1 MKNKTILIIL
11 IFFILTGIFSSVN
24 YNIITVFAASQN
36 EDIDPVESY
45 YNGNYKEAINYY
57 ENLLN
62 QNKATENDLKNLAF
76 IYKEK
81 GELEKVISIYLKL
94 LKNTN
99 DKYYNYLIGKY
110 NYQLSNYS
118 IADFHF
124 QKLLDSENNITHNF
138 DDINEENFYYI
149 LANNYI
155 KLNDY
160 NQAESMFLKGINI
173 NKDFSLNYLGLANLY
188 KLKGDIS
195 KSINYFEKVIAVD
208 NNITKVYP
216 NLAESYEKINN
227 ESLAYEY
234 WKKSLNTG
242 KSKDLAQKKI
252 KELQEKFP
260 FLKEK
265 EEAEKK
271 LKRDNIE
278 WMNIKKVPQNKNL
291 KNIKIGIVDDVDK
304 ISFQSNKDFR
314 IINGDKIIVEGN
326 GNEEWS
332 INRDMSEYRIYKN
345 DNLIKTIE
353 TNNNL
358 KIESKQENSIFII
371 YDIAYGQGYFWAGS
385 EDRQYRGNF
394 ELYTLNSKKFNLIN
408 KINMAE
414 YLYSVVPA
422 EMPALWPLEA
432 LKAQT
437 IAARS
442 YTLRHF
448 NRHLNDGYNLCDSVH
463 CAAYNGIKSEHDK
476 TNKAVNET
484 LKEAAYYNGRVIDA
498 VFSSNCGGYCESS
511 EDVWGNKNEYLSGVS
526 TMIGDEYDFPLSPN
540 QLNNWLKSSPPSYSN
555 GELTFNNVYR
565 WTKTIDVDFLK
576 ERFKI
581 NVLKNIIV
589 KERSKGGSVKSVE
602 IKGRQNGTNKDVIR
616 TVDKDYIRS
625 SLGGLRSNRFIIDK
639 IYDREGNISKLIVY
653 GAGWGHNVGMDQ
665 SAAATM
671 AEKGYNYKEIIKFFY
686 KDSDISNYNLQ

>member
-1 MKNKTILIIL
+1 MKNKTILVII
-11 IFFILTGIFSSVN
+11 IFFISMGILLSVG
-24 YNIITVFAASQN
+24 TVFAASQN
-36 EDIDPVESY
+36 ESFDPIQSY
-45 YNGNYKEAINYY
+45 YNGNYKKAIDYY
-57 ENLLN
+57 ENILK

-81 GELEKVISIYLKL
+81 GELENVISIYLRL
-94 LKNTN
+94 LNTTN
-99 DKYYNYLIGKY
+99 DNYYNYLIGKY

-124 QKLLDSENNITHNF
+124 QKIMDSENNLKYNF
-138 DDINEENFYYI
+138 DNLREENFYYI
-149 LANNYI
+149 LANNYLN
-155 KLNDY
+155 LNDY
-160 NQAESMFLKGINI
+160 NQAESMFLKGIKI
-173 NKDFSLNYLGLANLY
+173 NKDFALNYLGLANLY
-188 KLKGDIS
+188 KLKGDIT

-216 NLAESYEKINN
+216 SLATSYEKVDN
-227 ESLAYEY
+227 ESSAYEY

-242 KSKDLAQKKI
+242 RSKDLAQKKI
-252 KELQEKFP
+252 KELQEKYP
-260 FLKEK
+260 YLKEK
-265 EEAEKK
+265 EETEKK
-271 LKRDNIE
+271 LKRENIE
-278 WMNIKKVPQNKNL
+278 WMNINKAPQNENL
-291 KNIKIGIVDDVDK
+291 KDIKIGIVDEVDQ
-304 ISFQSNKDFR
+304 ISFQSNKKFR
-314 IINGDKIIVEGN
+314 IIDGDKLIVEGN
-326 GNEEWS
+326 ENEQWS
-332 INRDMSEYRIYKN
+332 INRDMSEYKIYKN
-345 DNLIKTIE
+345 DNLIKTIK

-358 KIESKQENSIFII
+358 KIESKNDESIFII

-442 YTLRHF
+442 YTLRHL
-448 NRHLNDGYNLCDSVH
+448 NRHLEDGYNLCDSVH
-463 CAAYNGIKSEHDK
+463 CAAYHGIKSEHDK
-476 TNKAVNET
+476 SNKAVNET

-511 EDVWGNKNEYLSGVS
+511 EDVWGNKHEYLSGVS
-526 TMIGDEYDFPLSPN
+526 TMIEEKYNFPLSPSK
-540 QLNNWLKSSPPSYSN
+540 LNNWLKSSPPSYSN
-555 GELTFNNVYR
+555 GELTFNNIYR
-565 WTKTIDVDFLK
+565 WTKTIDIDFIK
-576 ERFKI
+576 EKFEI
-581 NVLKNIIV
+581 DVLKNIIV

-602 IKGRQNGTNKDVIR
+602 IIGSQNGTNKNVIR
-616 TVDKDYIRS
+616 TVEKDYIRS
-625 SLGGLRSNRFIIDK
+625 SLGGLRSNRFVIDR
-639 IYDREGNISKLIVY
+639 IYNREGNINKLVVY

-686 KDSDISNYNLQ
+686 KDSNISNYNLQ